1 MTEVQA
7 RDGETTERRDGA
19 RGAKPTPS
27 GHTRARRRWVGHLV
41 WTAILL
47 GLVGATAWTFLPGQ
61 VGDATRRQSQ
71 GRFRPPEV
79 TPVGAV
85 TVKTADLPVYLDAL
99 GTVTPLATQTVKA
112 RVSGQIVRL
121 AFSEGQEVKAGD
133 VVAEIDDRTYRFTLE
148 QARGTLMR
156 DQALLKNAQ
165 IDLARYQKL
174 VSQDSLARQQLDT
187 QAALVQQYEGV
198 VRTDQANVEAAELN
212 LAYTK
217 VTAPIAGTLG
227 LKQVDVGAYVTPSDS
242 SGIVVVTQ
250 FRPISVVFSVPEDE
264 LGRIRARL
272 AAGETAEVVAFDR
285 GRRNE
290 LARGTLASI
299 DNQIDTSTGT
309 VKLRAVFDNAD
320 RSLFPNQFVNV
331 RLTVETLK
339 NALQLPATAIQ
350 RGQQGTFVFRVEP
363 DNTVSLRPV
372 KLGTASLDQVTI
384 VDGLAAGDVVVTD
397 GTDKLRAGTLVSTAG
412 LKEVTVPQQGA
423 ERARSGAGAAAPGA
437 GAGAGAGQRG
447 QRQGGQASAADSA
460 PARGPGAM
468 GGPGGPGGMG
478 GGPGG
483 GPP

>member
-7 RDGETTERRDGA
+7 RDGETAERRDGA
-19 RGAKPTPS
+19 RGVKPTP
-27 GHTRARRRWVGHLV
+27 TARARRRWVGHLV

-61 VGDATRRQSQ
+61 VGDGTRRQ
-71 GRFRPPEV
+71 GRFRPQEV

-85 TVKTADLPVYLDAL
+85 TVKVADLPVYLDAL

-121 AFSEGQEVKAGD
+121 AFTEGQEVKAGD

-198 VRTDQANVEAAELN
+198 VKTDQANVEAAELN

-350 RGQQGTFVFRVEP
+350 RGQQGTFVFRVEA

-384 VDGLAAGDVVVTD
+384 VDGVAAGDVVVTD

-423 ERARSGAGAAAPGA
+423 ERPRSGAGG
-437 GAGAGAGQRG
+437 GQRG
-447 QRQGGQASAADSA
+447 QRQGASSQAPGSEGASAS
-460 PARGPGAM
+460 RGPGGM